1 MVLIGLKK
9 TKKSIVWKKI
19 SNPCYQLA
27 KNIYRKVPIF
37 YSCSTSYTVIA
48 KRIKGQLAENSKM
61 LSYFGELPELNHN
74 EIEGWKNNENILKHF
89 VVIWI
94 KDSNDHPR
102 VKIRQL
108 ISGKILKDI
117 GIKQFLLKW
126 MEKLFKIDS

>member
-1 MVLIGLKK
+1 MEE
-9 TKKSIVWKKI
+9 I

-27 KNIYRKVPIF
+27 KNIYRKVPIL

-61 LSYFGELPELNHN
+61 LSYFGELPEFNHN
-74 EIEGWKNNENILKHF
+74 EIVGWENNENILKYF

-94 KDSNDHPR
+94 KDKNDHAR
-102 VKIRQL
+102 VKIRQS

-117 GIKQFLLKW
+117 GIKQFYIE
-126 MEKLFKIDS
+126 MDGDFSR

>member
-1 MVLIGLKK
+1 MQYKLYCNSKK
-9 TKKSIVWKKI
+9 
-19 SNPCYQLA
+19 N
-27 KNIYRKVPIF
+27 
-37 YSCSTSYTVIA
+37 
-48 KRIKGQLAENSKM
+48 KGQLAENSKM

-94 KDSNDHPR
+94 KDGDDHPR

-117 GIKQFLLKW
+117 GIKQFLSKW